1 MDEFMKENA
10 YVLRRVS
17 HNFLWQPTENH
28 KNSRSNPPPEEEWSK
43 KALSV
48 CQTKQSH
55 KIETQR
61 RTMSG
66 APVCRFVNEESNCW
80 LKATL
85 QSILHLQVVQDKL
98 KHLEASSIVQMS
110 SMPQH
115 LAALIE
121 VFLKTPAWAYIWWYN
136 NQWLTPQS
144 NSENLYMKNLFWK
157 SCLQMWLACFIRWLL
172 HALL

>member
-1 MDEFMKENA
+1 
-10 YVLRRVS
+10 
-17 HNFLWQPTENH
+17 
-28 KNSRSNPPPEEEWSK
+28 
-43 KALSV
+43 
-48 CQTKQSH
+48 
-55 KIETQR
+55 
-61 RTMSG
+61 MSG

-121 VFLKTPAWAYIWWYN
+121 VFLKTPAWAYI
-136 NQWLTPQS
+136 
-144 NSENLYMKNLFWK
+144 
-157 SCLQMWLACFIRWLL
+157 
-172 HALL
+172 